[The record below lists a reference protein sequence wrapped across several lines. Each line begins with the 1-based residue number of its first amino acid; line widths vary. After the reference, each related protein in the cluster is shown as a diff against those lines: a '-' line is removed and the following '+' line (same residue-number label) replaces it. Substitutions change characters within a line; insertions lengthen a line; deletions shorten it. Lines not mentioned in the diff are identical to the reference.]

1 MLWFGSLVRTC
12 DWMEN
17 FTFNS
22 TPQKILVV
30 SDIESCN
37 GYKFP
42 VILLN
47 LVRSWFISSLWIV
60 SLRYEILNLAI
71 WNLTSYHIRDA
82 SPTFLAKFIWDVNG
96 ACSFTRSVTCAS
108 PLSPANF
115 FGAVKVVYDCLFQ
128 GYKVEL
134 ETNWSFFYSD
144 STFLCILL
152 NNRNF
157 RLVWANVGIL
167 SMHSF
172 YFGVYI
178 AQAGIL
184 DCSMY

>member
-1 MLWFGSLVRTC
+1 MLNAIWSDVISFLCLHSSYLSFGLVWILSLYISFVCPCSECSNSTSLWYQNVMWVETRNYKLCYSLWFPSL
-12 DWMEN
+12 
-17 FTFNS
+17 
-22 TPQKILVV
+22 
-30 SDIESCN
+30 
-37 GYKFP
+37 
-42 VILLN
+42 
-47 LVRSWFISSLWIV
+47 
-60 SLRYEILNLAI
+60 
-71 WNLTSYHIRDA
+71 
-82 SPTFLAKFIWDVNG
+82 LAKFIWDVNG

-108 PLSPANF
+108 PLSPAKNL
-115 FGAVKVVYDCLFQ
+115 GAVKVVYDCLFQ